1 MKVAKLRNCR
11 GHSKKKLDCLHVRG
25 RALHLPG
32 EPQQFSQ

>member
-11 GHSKKKLDCLHVRG
+11 GHSKEQLGCLHVCG

-32 EPQQFSQ
+32 EPQ